1 MLKTKAKYLIVI
13 LLFLVALILFN
24 TSTVN
29 AIEFTGD
36 EEWKV
41 LIPNE
46 IEKDMIVELDADIL
60 NKGINVS
67 ADPFVL
73 WNLSKNTTKL
83 DSIVSSDGKV
93 YQEIYVEIPNN
104 VIEIINK
111 TDDKKFTVEQ
121 IDGKNYMKYD
131 MPILEKKGSNYLPN
145 YYWTDYK
152 LEFKDSENQT
162 VAESFKIYFG
172 LYEGKGYG
180 SRLEIVD
187 ENNNY
192 IGEDNGKTMSS
203 WSGGSDTQI
212 FTSYDY
218 SDAYYR
224 LALSQNVGDSIY
236 IDKIGTLKYTGQ
248 EVVGNMKVPY
258 YIYKMKI
265 TDTSMFNKQQN
276 ISFLVEI
283 IDKDTKQGAYNDI
296 QFNIL
301 GDTRQTYTV
310 NDESKNIGISINA
323 ATDVGVSLK
332 ADTIDEADRTY
343 IEMKNVVADNKDY
356 FWIGAY
362 DIKLVGGNYEG
373 DLLLT
378 FDLGEENNGKKVY
391 IVHKLNNG
399 DFEYFYEVVESGKVT
414 IKVTEL
420 SPFLLAYEEQ
430 STGQTG
436 GQSEQST
443 TNETSNETNNEA
455 TVKGE
460 KDNTPKTGTDNT
472 VLNSFGLITVLGSA
486 ALITKIFVK

>member
-248 EVVGNMKVPY
+248 EIVGH
-258 YIYKMKI
+258 
-265 TDTSMFNKQQN
+265 
-276 ISFLVEI
+276 FL
-283 IDKDTKQGAYNDI
+283 Y
-296 QFNIL
+296 L
-301 GDTRQTYTV
+301 
-310 NDESKNIGISINA
+310 
-323 ATDVGVSLK
+323 
-332 ADTIDEADRTY
+332 
-343 IEMKNVVADNKDY
+343 
-356 FWIGAY
+356 
-362 DIKLVGGNYEG
+362 
-373 DLLLT
+373 
-378 FDLGEENNGKKVY
+378 
-391 IVHKLNNG
+391 
-399 DFEYFYEVVESGKVT
+399 
-414 IKVTEL
+414 
-420 SPFLLAYEEQ
+420 
-430 STGQTG
+430 
-436 GQSEQST
+436 
-443 TNETSNETNNEA
+443 
-455 TVKGE
+455 
-460 KDNTPKTGTDNT
+460 
-472 VLNSFGLITVLGSA
+472 
-486 ALITKIFVK
+486 